1 MSIVC
6 SNLTKYYG
14 SKKIISDVSVTIPEG
29 GITGLIGPN
38 GAGKSTLIKLI
49 TGLVRPSDGH
59 VHIDGFDSYHQRLA
73 ALEHLGAI
81 VEWPSFYPDLTA
93 RRNLEILSGGFGKKY
108 QEKLR
113 EVTAFM
119 GVSHLLDRKTN
130 TFSTG
135 QKQRFG
141 IALALLPDSKY
152 IILDEPANGL
162 DPAGIVEIRNLI
174 RQCSREAGVTVLVS
188 SHLLSEMEMICDNVI
203 MLVGGTLRAAGPLKK
218 LLGEGN
224 KYRVVTPDLENCCA
238 FLTRKGEEKRFAFT
252 AAPRINDRG
261 IILALEEGSAPEEI
275 TDELFRGGFRLSH
288 FGREEVSLEEF
299 FISKSAAVPGGKA

>member
-1 MSIVC
+1 
-6 SNLTKYYG
+6 
-14 SKKIISDVSVTIPEG
+14 
-29 GITGLIGPN
+29 
-38 GAGKSTLIKLI
+38 
-49 TGLVRPSDGH
+49 
-59 VHIDGFDSYHQRLA
+59 
-73 ALEHLGAI
+73 
-81 VEWPSFYPDLTA
+81 
-93 RRNLEILSGGFGKKY
+93 
-108 QEKLR
+108 
-113 EVTAFM
+113 
-119 GVSHLLDRKTN
+119 
-130 TFSTG
+130 
-135 QKQRFG
+135 
-141 IALALLPDSKY
+141 
-152 IILDEPANGL
+152 
-162 DPAGIVEIRNLI
+162 
-174 RQCSREAGVTVLVS
+174 
-188 SHLLSEMEMICDNVI
+188 

>member
-1 MSIVC
+1 MSIIC

-14 SKKIISDVSVTIPEG
+14 RKKIISDVSVTIPEG

-152 IILDEPANGL
+152 IILDEPANHL
-162 DPAGIVEIRNLI
+162 DLVYPKHIFSLIGEWLKQPGRAVMSVVHDLSLARRYGTHAVLMNHGRCAAQGEIN
-174 RQCSREAGVTVLVS
+174 QVLTP
-188 SHLLSEMEMICDNVI
+188 EN
-203 MLVGGTLRAAGPLKK
+203 LRAVYDMDVY
-218 LLGEGN
+218 EWMHEM
-224 KYRVVTPDLENCCA
+224 LEQW
-238 FLTRKGEEKRFAFT
+238 K
-252 AAPRINDRG
+252 
-261 IILALEEGSAPEEI
+261 
-275 TDELFRGGFRLSH
+275 
-288 FGREEVSLEEF
+288 
-299 FISKSAAVPGGKA
+299 